1 MTQAND
7 NSPTI
12 GAGIGIDASM
22 HIGVDGRLY
31 VKRAQQLI
39 DLGPATKAQFD
50 VLKLAADMLARHAV
64 DA

>member
-7 NSPTI
+7 HTPTV

-22 HIGVDGRLY
+22 YIGADGRLY
-31 VKRAQQLI
+31 VKRAEQLI

-50 VLKLAADMLARHAV
+50 VLKLCADMLARHAV